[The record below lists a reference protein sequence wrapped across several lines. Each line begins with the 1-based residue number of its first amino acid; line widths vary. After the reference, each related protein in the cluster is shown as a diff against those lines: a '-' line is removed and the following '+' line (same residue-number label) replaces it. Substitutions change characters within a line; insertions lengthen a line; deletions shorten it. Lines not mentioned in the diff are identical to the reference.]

1 MKREP
6 RLERLTAAS
15 RNLRRRM
22 QELSP
27 EELAD
32 LRELLERLLDEEV
45 LDRDALR
52 ELEDRLLR

>member
-15 RNLRRRM
+15 QNLRRRM
-22 QELSP
+22 GELSP
-27 EELAD
+27 EQLTD
-32 LRELLERLLDEEV
+32 LRDLLERLLDAEV

>member
-15 RNLRRRM
+15 QNLRRRM
-22 QELSP
+22 RELSP
-27 EELAD
+27 QELAD
-32 LRELLERLLDEEV
+32 LRDLLERLLEEDV

-52 ELEDRLLR
+52 ELEDRLLP